1 MRYWKKQLSLS
12 LAMLL
17 MVSLALGS
25 LVMAQGQSSEG
36 ASTIVPIIE
45 NSCQQ
50 YSSNRDNVTAN
61 HASIVVNGDGTAT
74 ATFTTK
80 VDCVKVSFSSYEG
93 AADWTP
99 NPGDTTIPYNKQTHY
114 DGQTMLV

>member
-1 MRYWKKQLSLS
+1 
-12 LAMLL
+12 
-17 MVSLALGS
+17 
-25 LVMAQGQSSEG
+25 
-36 ASTIVPIIE
+36 
-45 NSCQQ
+45 
-50 YSSNRDNVTAN
+50 
-61 HASIVVNGDGTAT
+61 IVVNGDGTAT

-114 DGQTMLV
+114 DGQTMLVDKAGSYSMKITIPKCLPYQLDIYSGDELLVLGTGATAEKILGWKI